1 MSYPKPSSERPVG
14 APPHFDVVTVRGY
27 TDRGGE
33 ERAAYTRIGAAWSRE
48 KGGVIVRLNALPM
61 NETIY
66 LFERK
71 EEAEA

>member
-1 MSYPKPSSERPVG
+1 MV
-14 APPHFDVVTVRGY
+14 
-27 TDRGGE
+27 
-33 ERAAYTRIGAAWSRE
+33 
-48 KGGVIVRLNALPM
+48 VRLSALPM